1 MRDGYMTRERRLT
14 MTMTT
19 KAMVLSSIVFIFLMM
34 LIPVYQIG
42 QNHEYRIRIAA
53 SQENIRQLEDI
64 QRTLES
70 EISIARSPEALIDN
84 VVEHSLEYSEIDA
97 SSTVLVAKV

>member
-1 MRDGYMTRERRLT
+1 MTRGRRFS

-19 KAMVLSSIVFIFLMM
+19 KAMVLSAIVFIFLMM
-34 LIPVYQIG
+34 MVPVYQIG

-53 SQENIRQLEDI
+53 SQEKISQLEDI

-84 VVEHSLEYSEIDA
+84 VVQHSLEYNEIDA
-97 SSTVLVAKV
+97 SRTVLVAKV